1 MIIDVASKYGVVA
14 GIGRDN
20 TTALLKMR
28 TALAG
33 NGKPH
38 YVLHFPAGEIKYRN
52 NRWLYGIKSFEL
64 IGERNYSTKHI

>member
-1 MIIDVASKYGVVA
+1 MIIDVASKYGVV
-14 GIGRDN
+14 GNITKDN

-38 YVLHFPAGEIKYRN
+38 YILHFPAGIVKYRN

-64 IGERNYSTKHI
+64 VGDRNYSTEYI